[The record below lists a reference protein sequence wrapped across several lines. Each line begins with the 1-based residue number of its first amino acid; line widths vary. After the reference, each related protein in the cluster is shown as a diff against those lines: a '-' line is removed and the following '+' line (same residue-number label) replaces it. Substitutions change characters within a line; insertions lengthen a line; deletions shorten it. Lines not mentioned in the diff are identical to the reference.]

1 MRPPPSIRDPDG
13 LRDVLGRLVAGARER
28 LGEDYV
34 GAYLQGSLATGDFD
48 DASDVDFLVVV
59 EREPPH
65 DVVGQLQDLHRA
77 LYAHPSYWGRHL
89 EGSYVPRATLAELP
103 PPRRELLYLDHG
115 STTFER
121 SDHDHYL
128 AVLWILRERG
138 VVLDGP
144 DPKGLVPRVPPEA
157 LRVEVRA
164 TMAAWAA
171 QILRDPAEM
180 TTRWYQA
187 FAVLSYCRMAQTTR
201 TGEVRSKRQGAAW
214 ARTAMEPRWR
224 GLIDAAGDERT
235 RPPAELLVPADADT
249 LAETRAFIRY
259 VLEAHT

>member
-1 MRPPPSIRDPDG
+1 MRIPPSLHDPHG
-13 LRDVLGRLVAGARER
+13 LRDVLGRLVAGAREL
-28 LGEDYV
+28 LGADYV

-59 EREPPH
+59 EREPPD
-65 DVVGQLQDLHRA
+65 DVVGRLQALHRA
-77 LYAHPSYWGRHL
+77 LHACPSYWGRHL
-89 EGSYVPRATLAELP
+89 EGSYVPRAALAELP

-128 AVLWILRERG
+128 AVLWVLRERG

-157 LRVEVRA
+157 LVVEARA
-164 TMAAWAA
+164 TMAEWAA
-171 QILRDPAEM
+171 QIFADPAEM

-187 FAVLSYCRMAQTTR
+187 FAVLSYCRMAQTLR
-201 TGEVRSKRQGAAW
+201 TGEVHSKRRGAAW
-214 ARTAMEPRWR
+214 ARTAMDPRWR
-224 GLIDAAGDERT
+224 GLIDDAIGERL
-235 RPPAELLVPADADT
+235 RPPAECC
-249 LAETRAFIRY
+249 RRR
-259 VLEAHT
+259 